1 MPDVTKAG
9 EFNGPL
15 RAIPQGVGNRFNLPT
30 PAVAT
35 LTLTGNA
42 VDGET
47 VTIGTQTYTWKNTVA
62 AVADQVLVGAN
73 AAASLVNLKA
83 AVNLEAGA
91 GTLYGSGTAANT
103 SAKCQSITS
112 TTAFLVAITGGTTG
126 NTITSTE
133 TMTNGSFGG
142 TTFSGGADVIT
153 FPYIVQAYHH
163 GHKESVSRGF
173 VGSLQLQPPDR
184 KKVVAVD
191 PPFIIT
197 RASKGFAI
205 TPPQAQPPSVVY
217 VKAFTLDQKF
227 FKGTRFTTLTTPLG
241 KIEISAHLEAVRRF
255 SLIVTPPPIAG
266 GSPPI
271 PPAGTSRYTLQEGR
285 RRYVI
290 DTAL

>member
-1 MPDVTKAG
+1 MPDQTRAG
-9 EFNGPL
+9 FFGGPL
-15 RAIPQGVGNRFNLPT
+15 RAMPQGLGNRFNLPT
-30 PAVAT
+30 PATAL
-35 LTLTGNA
+35 LTLTANA

-62 AVADQVLVGAN
+62 AIADQVLVGAT

-103 SAKCQSITS
+103 SAKVQSVTS
-112 TTAFLVAITGGTTG
+112 TTAFVVAIVGGSGG
-126 NTITSTE
+126 NTIASTE

-142 TTFSGGADVIT
+142 ATFSGGADVVT
-153 FPYIVQAYHH
+153 FPYIVQAYHY
-163 GHKESVSRGF
+163 GHKETIPRGF
-173 VGSLQLQPPDR
+173 VADVQLRPPERR
-184 KKVVAVD
+184 KVTAVD

-197 RASKGFAI
+197 QSSKSFAI
-205 TPPQAQPPSVVY
+205 TPPQAKPPSVTY
-217 VKAFTLDQKF
+217 VKAFTFDQKF
-227 FKGTRFTTLTTPLG
+227 FKGTRWTILTTPLG
-241 KIEISAHLEAVRRF
+241 KIEINAYLEAVRRF

-271 PPAGTSRYTLQEGR
+271 PPAGTSRYTLSEGR